1 MVNQKTIYKFKPLLK
16 MKKLAFIALAV
27 IAFSGVSMAG
37 TLEVKEVKK
46 EVVLKADYCQEF
58 AMDFIAEMDPNNEM
72 GSVDANNAYQDLLD
86 MCYSF

>member
-1 MVNQKTIYKFKPLLK
+1 

-27 IAFSGVSMAG
+27 MAFSGVSMAG